1 MSYIEQRF
9 ELLVRRKENG
19 QNLVTKWRNDKSV
32 YISYTATTVFD
43 FQHFS
48 KHDESHSSRILQN
61 VELLLG
67 RSRVER
73 LGAGDLWLLLQ
84 VAYFHDI
91 GMSLTNEDMEELW
104 EKDSKF
110 REFLKE
116 RLMEGRYGDNA
127 ELYDAIEYYTKVD
140 QVLNQKASFEAVC
153 TDNLDEPKTNWPIQ
167 LTHSVQYIVAEYV
180 RKQHGER
187 SRDYFRRIFKDDKN
201 FSEGVIEK
209 RLYDLVGEISAIH
222 TKDFSA
228 VLELFEEEVA
238 LGDEHVHPRFAAAM
252 LRIGDLLDMD
262 NNRFNLRVLEHR
274 GPLPPKSATHLRKH
288 KALGHFEITPTT
300 ICAQASS
307 EDFDTCLETRLWYNW
322 IESEVGNLI
331 QYWNQISPKAL
342 TGCLLKRCK
351 LEVYLKGTL
360 FTSRN
365 LNHFNFDNRKMQ
377 KLLIGDSIYDCR
389 LDCLREYVQNAID
402 ATKVCLWKKLQE
414 NGYDRPIKR
423 NVPLKELL
431 PCDLKEDA
439 LLSLPIEITFSYE
452 TGNAGLVSDHICI
465 EIQDRGIGMDKACI
479 ESITTIG
486 KGWRARE
493 EYQDVFSCAPRWL
506 QPTGGFGIGI
516 QSAFMIT
523 DTVFYKT
530 RSEKEENGYLVRLAS
545 PERSGNVTREVYAYP
560 RSHGTTV
567 TFRVQAIKFMNYE
580 ELGLDEKFIDQFER
594 SNVGVEKDLLNMF
607 NQENILRRA
616 IAICKEYLLEQI
628 PNTIFPIYIGEKG
641 AKPER
646 ITSPYLYNQENGK
659 NEAGQPLEMLEFDEE
674 ITKSKDTGE
683 RIRWCYYMESRRDVG
698 RYDEQLSQII
708 LWNTKYM
715 DCICV
720 SFSDHP
726 LKMTSGQVLQKN
738 FQTKLCVA
746 FKGISVSKEDR
757 DFCCGE
763 VFLDIMGE
771 RAEKC
776 LQVSRS
782 RLKSDFSD
790 QLYER
795 LNEYF
800 LFGMNRLADAYTE
813 HKLEHQEEMYQ
824 KQQEGESEYSAD
836 RRDIVATQD
845 YMRMIFF
852 CFAYLPLSQ
861 NAPWLMALE
870 KVHKFGQQALDDIK
884 TFRLKQED
892 ETETSVDQNGQ
903 GNLPCNVV
911 KYLAQKLSEAA
922 PGKTLIFFCADEPQ
936 LPQGGSIQLRQD
948 SIDMAEL
955 CEVLDIIAKRGA
967 WAALTSGEQ
976 AEKVCAVYSYL
987 LQNGEVAFPNIWGIA
1002 VFGSGKGIWA
1012 HCRKVTV
1019 GGRQIETEQN
1029 KKETIILPQLTAYI
1043 LDIENPAVR
1052 PTRESRLGQAIFDSD
1067 DEMCRRYP
1075 LLVSRI
1081 PFQRSPLRGHGF
1093 VISPLYDR
1101 LMVELKLLRDKHPLD
1116 EEAAVRALLRKNINS
1131 RGLIDWV
1138 HRFQIPVGGQKY
1150 RTKMEIE
1157 EVYLQWI
1164 LDCYYDL

>member
-9 ELLVRRKENG
+9 ELLAKQKENG
-19 QNLVTKWRNDKSV
+19 QHLVTKWRNDKNV
-32 YISYTATTVFD
+32 YTSYTATTVFD

-48 KHDESHSSRILQN
+48 KHDESHSIRILQN
-61 VELLLG
+61 IELLLG

-84 VAYFHDI
+84 TAYFHDI
-91 GMSLTNEDMEELW
+91 GMSLTYEDMEELW

-110 REFLKE
+110 HIFLKE

-127 ELYDAIEYYTKVD
+127 ELYDAIEYYNKVD
-140 QVLNQKASFEAVC
+140 QVLNQKADFEDVC
-153 TDNLDEPKTNWPIQ
+153 KDDMNEPKTNWPIQ
-167 LTHSVQYIVAEYV
+167 LIQNVQYIVAEYV
-180 RKQHGER
+180 RKKHGER
-187 SRDYFRRIFKDDKN
+187 SKDYFKRIFKNDKN
-201 FSEGVIEK
+201 FSEGIIEK
-209 RLYDLVGEISAIH
+209 RLYNLVGEISAIH

-238 LGDEHVHPRFAAAM
+238 LGDEHIHPRFAAAM

-262 NNRFNLRVLEHR
+262 NNRFNLQVLEHR
-274 GPLPPKSATHLRKH
+274 GPLPPKSTAHFRKH
-288 KALGHFEITPTT
+288 KALSHFEITSTA
-300 ICAQASS
+300 ICAQAHS
-307 EDFDTCLETRLWYNW
+307 EDFDACLETRLWYNW

-342 TGCLLKRCK
+342 TGCLLKQCK

-402 ATKVCLWKKLQE
+402 ATKVCLWKKLKE
-414 NGYDRPIKR
+414 NGFDRPVKR

-452 TGNAGLVSDHICI
+452 AGDVGLASDHICI

-493 EYQDVFSCAPRWL
+493 EYQDVFSYAPRWL

-523 DTVFYKT
+523 DTVSYKT
-530 RSEKEENGYLVRLAS
+530 RSEKEGNGYLVRLVS
-545 PERSGNVTREVYAYP
+545 PERSGNVTREMYAYP

-567 TFRVQAIKFMNYE
+567 TFRVQAMKFMNYE
-580 ELGLDEKFIDQFER
+580 ELGLDGAFIDQFER
-594 SNVGVEKDLLNMF
+594 SNVSVEKDLLNMF

-628 PNTIFPIYIGEKG
+628 PNTIFPIYIGIKD

-646 ITSPYLYNQENGK
+646 ITSPYLYNQARGK

-674 ITKSKDTGE
+674 ITKSEDTGE
-683 RIRWCYYMESRRDVG
+683 RIRWCYSMKDRRDAG
-698 RYDEQLSQII
+698 RYGEQISQII
-708 LWNTKYM
+708 IWNTKYM
-715 DCICV
+715 DCISI
-720 SFSDHP
+720 SFSDRP
-726 LKMTSGQVLQKN
+726 LKMTSGQMLQKN
-738 FQTKLCVA
+738 FQTKLRVA
-746 FKGISVSKEDR
+746 FKGISVAKEDR
-757 DFCCGE
+757 SCCCGE

-800 LFGMNRLADAYTE
+800 LFGMNRLANTYTE
-813 HKLEHQEEMYQ
+813 HELEYQAEIRRKHQEED
-824 KQQEGESEYSAD
+824 SEYLAD
-836 RRDIVATQD
+836 EGSITTTLD
-845 YMRMIFF
+845 YMRMVFF
-852 CFAYLPLSQ
+852 CFAHLSLNQ
-861 NAPWLMALE
+861 EAPWLKALE
-870 KVHKFGQQALDDIK
+870 MAQSFGQQALDDIK
-884 TFRLKQED
+884 TFKLKREN
-892 ETETSVDQNGQ
+892 EAEPSTEQIGQN
-903 GNLPCNVV
+903 NLPCNVV
-911 KYLAQKLSEAA
+911 RYLIQKLSEVA

-936 LPQGGSIQLRQD
+936 LPQERGIQLRQD

-955 CEVLDIIAKRGA
+955 CGALGAMAKTGA
-967 WAALTSGEQ
+967 WAALTSIEQ
-976 AEKVCAVYSYL
+976 KEKAGIVYSYL
-987 LQNGEVAFPNIWGIA
+987 LQNREVAFPNIWGVS

-1012 HCRKVTV
+1012 NCRKVTV
-1019 GGRQIETEQN
+1019 GGRQIEGGHD
-1029 KKETIILPQLTAYI
+1029 KKETVILPQLTAYI
-1043 LDIENPAVR
+1043 LDIEDSAAR
-1052 PTRESRLGQAIFDSD
+1052 PVGESRLDQAILDPD
-1067 DEMCRRYP
+1067 DELSRTYS

-1081 PFQRSPLRGHGF
+1081 PFQRPPLHGHGF

-1101 LMVELKLLRDKHPLD
+1101 LQVDLKLLRDKCPID
-1116 EEAAVRALLRKNINS
+1116 EKAEVRALLQENVNF

-1138 HRFQIPVGGQKY
+1138 YRFQIPVEGRKY
-1150 RTKMEIE
+1150 RTKADIE
-1157 EVYLQWI
+1157 EIYLRWT
-1164 LDCYYDL
+1164 LDYYHDL

>member
-9 ELLVRRKENG
+9 ELLVEQKENG
-19 QNLVTKWRNDKSV
+19 RNLVTKWRNDKNV
-32 YISYTATTVFD
+32 YTSYTATTVFD

-48 KHDESHSSRILQN
+48 RHDESHSIRILQN
-61 VELLLG
+61 IELLLG
-67 RSRVER
+67 RLRVER

-84 VAYFHDI
+84 TAYFHDI
-91 GMSLTNEDMEELW
+91 GMSLTYEDMEELW

-110 REFLKE
+110 HIFLKE

-127 ELYDAIEYYTKVD
+127 ELYDAIEYYNKVN
-140 QVLNQKASFEAVC
+140 QVLNQKADFEDVC
-153 TDNLDEPKTNWPIQ
+153 KDDLNEPKTNWPIQ
-167 LTHSVQYIVAEYV
+167 LIQSVQYIVAEYV
-180 RKQHGER
+180 RKKHGER
-187 SRDYFRRIFKDDKN
+187 SKGYFERIFKNDKI

-209 RLYDLVGEISAIH
+209 RLYNLVGEISAIH

-238 LGDEHVHPRFAAAM
+238 LGDEHIHPRFAAAM

-262 NNRFNLRVLEHR
+262 NNRFNLQVLEHR
-274 GPLPPKSATHLRKH
+274 GPLPPKSAAHLRKH
-288 KALGHFEITPTT
+288 KALSHFEITPTA
-300 ICAQASS
+300 ICAQAHS
-307 EDFDTCLETRLWYNW
+307 EDFDACLETRLWYNW

-331 QYWNQISPKAL
+331 QHWNQIAPKVL
-342 TGCLLKRCK
+342 TGCLLKQCK
-351 LEVYLKGTL
+351 LEVYLKDTL

-402 ATKVCLWKKLQE
+402 ATKVCLWKQLKE
-414 NGYDRPIKR
+414 NGFDRPVKK

-452 TGNAGLVSDHICI
+452 AGDVGLASDYICI
-465 EIQDRGIGMDKACI
+465 EIQDRGIGMDKSCI

-493 EYQDVFSCAPRWL
+493 EYQDVFSYAPRWL

-523 DTVFYKT
+523 DTVSYKT
-530 RSEKEENGYLVRLAS
+530 RSEKEGNGYLVRLVS

-567 TFRVQAIKFMNYE
+567 TFRVQAMKFMNYE
-580 ELGLDEKFIDQFER
+580 ELGLDGEFIDQFER
-594 SNVGVEKDLLNMF
+594 SNVSVEKDLLNMF

-628 PNTIFPIYIGEKG
+628 PNTIFPIYIGIKD

-646 ITSPYLYNQENGK
+646 ITSPYLYNQVRGK
-659 NEAGQPLEMLEFDEE
+659 TEAGQPLEMLKFDERV
-674 ITKSKDTGE
+674 TKSQDTGE
-683 RIRWCYYMESRRDVG
+683 RIRWCYYMDDCRDVG
-698 RYDEQLSQII
+698 RYGEQSSQII
-708 LWNTKYM
+708 VWNTKYM

-720 SFSDHP
+720 SFSDRP
-726 LKMTSGQVLQKN
+726 LKVTSGQVLQKN

-746 FKGISVSKEDR
+746 FKGISVSREDR

-782 RLKSDFSD
+782 RLRSDFSD

-800 LFGMNRLADAYTE
+800 LFGMNRLVGAYTA
-813 HKLEHQEEMYQ
+813 HKLKLQKELHQ
-824 KQQEGESEYSAD
+824 KQQEGKSEYSAD
-836 RRDIVATQD
+836 QRDIIATLD
-845 YMRMIFF
+845 YMRMVFF
-852 CFAYLPLSQ
+852 CFAYLPLNQ
-861 NAPWLMALE
+861 EAPWLKALE
-870 KVHKFGQQALDDIK
+870 MVQKFGQQALDDVK
-884 TFRLKQED
+884 TFRLKRAKEA
-892 ETETSVDQNGQ
+892 EPSTEQTRQN
-903 GNLPCNVV
+903 NLPCNVV
-911 KYLAQKLSEAA
+911 KHLVQKLSEAA

-936 LPQGGSIQLRQD
+936 LPKEGGIQFRQD

-955 CEVLDIIAKRGA
+955 CEALDIMAKKGA

-976 AEKVCAVYSYL
+976 EEKAGTVYSYL
-987 LQNGEVAFPNIWGIA
+987 LQNEEVAFPNVWGIS

-1019 GGRQIETEQN
+1019 GGRQIEVGQD
-1029 KKETIILPQLTAYI
+1029 KKEVVILPQLTAYI
-1043 LDIENPAVR
+1043 LDIENPAEKPVG
-1052 PTRESRLGQAIFDSD
+1052 ESHLDQAILDSD
-1067 DEMCRRYP
+1067 DELSRKYP

-1081 PFQRSPLRGHGF
+1081 PFQRPPLHGHGF

-1101 LMVELKLLRDKHPLD
+1101 LKVELKLLRDKHQLD
-1116 EEAAVRALLRKNINS
+1116 EETAVRALLRKNVNFL
-1131 RGLIDWV
+1131 GLIDWV
-1138 HRFQIPVGGQKY
+1138 YRFQIPVGGQKY
-1150 RTKMEIE
+1150 RTKAEIE
-1157 EVYLQWI
+1157 EIYLQWI
-1164 LDCYYDL
+1164 LEHYYDL